1 LLRRRRRPIS
11 RESPRAAQ
19 GREERSM
26 AEHPTVFI
34 TGASRG
40 IGHATAKY
48 FVDQGWRAITC
59 SRDKVPPQ
67 CGRDDR
73 HMHITADLAKVENL
87 EIAIDQLSEILAGA
101 RLNAL
106 VNNAGFSPKGPDGKR
121 LGCLDGEL
129 AHWQEVF
136 AINFFAPVFFS
147 RTLAKR
153 LQEGEGSIVNITSI
167 AGHRV
172 HPFAGSAYSTSKAAL
187 WGLTRELA
195 ADLAPLGIRV
205 NAVCPGEINTAILS
219 PGTDQLV
226 SRIPLRRLGSP
237 AEVAAVIFYLCGSEA
252 SYVTGAEIPVNGGQ
266 DVY

>member
-1 LLRRRRRPIS
+1 MS
-11 RESPRAAQ
+11 
-19 GREERSM
+19 
-26 AEHPTVFI
+26 EHPTVFI

-59 SRDKVPPQ
+59 SRDPVPPQ
-67 CGRDDR
+67 CERNDR
-73 HMHITADLAKVENL
+73 HRHITVDLASTANL
-87 EIAIDQLSEILAGA
+87 QVAIDRLSEILGGDQ
-101 RLNAL
+101 LNAL
-106 VNNAGFSPKGPDGKR
+106 VNNAGFSPKGPEGKR

-129 AHWQEVF
+129 GHWQEVF
-136 AINFFAPVFFS
+136 AINFFAPVFFA
-147 RTLAKR
+147 RTLARR
-153 LQEGEGSIVNITSI
+153 LQQGEGSIVNITSI

-226 SRIPLRRLGSP
+226 SRIPMRRLGSP
-237 AEVAAVIFYLCGSEA
+237 AEVAAVVFYLCTQA

>member
-1 LLRRRRRPIS
+1 MSALK
-11 RESPRAAQ
+11 
-19 GREERSM
+19 
-26 AEHPTVFI
+26 TVFI

-48 FVDQGWRAITC
+48 FVDQHWRAITC
-59 SRDKVPPQ
+59 SRDPVPPE
-67 CGRDDR
+67 CARSDR
-73 HMHITADLAKVENL
+73 HSHITADLAKVEHL
-87 EIAIDQLSEILAGA
+87 DVAIDQLFELLGDDH
-101 RLNAL
+101 LHAL
-106 VNNAGFSPKGPDGKR
+106 VNNAGFSPKGADGQR
-121 LGCLDGEL
+121 LGCLDGDL
-129 AHWQEVF
+129 AVWQEVF
-136 AINFFAPVFFS
+136 AINFFAPVYFS
-147 RTLAKR
+147 RALAKR
-153 LQEGEGSIVNITSI
+153 LQHGEGSIVNVTSI

-195 ADLAPLGIRV
+195 ADLAGLGIRV

-226 SRIPLRRLGSP
+226 SRIPLKRLGSP
-237 AEVAAVIFYLCGSEA
+237 AEVAAVIYYLCSPQA

>member
-1 LLRRRRRPIS
+1 MS
-11 RESPRAAQ
+11 
-19 GREERSM
+19 
-26 AEHPTVFI
+26 EHPTVFI

-59 SRDKVPPQ
+59 SRDPVPPQ
-67 CGRDDR
+67 CERNDR
-73 HMHITADLAKVENL
+73 HRHITVDLASTANL
-87 EIAIDQLSEILAGA
+87 QVAIDRLSEILGDGQ
-101 RLNAL
+101 LNAL
-106 VNNAGFSPKGPDGKR
+106 VNNAGFSPKGPEGKR
-121 LGCLDGEL
+121 LGCLDGEMG
-129 AHWQEVF
+129 HWQEVF
-136 AINFFAPVFFS
+136 AINFFAPVFFA
-147 RTLAKR
+147 RTLAQR
-153 LQEGEGSIVNITSI
+153 LQNGEGSIVNITSI

-195 ADLAPLGIRV
+195 ADLAPMGIRV

-226 SRIPLRRLGSP
+226 SRIPMRRLGSP
-237 AEVAAVIFYLCGSEA
+237 TEVAAVVFYLCTQA